1 MYILP
6 LLHHTTYNDKKGK
19 KIMDPNAQLLQDIY
33 QNTVMGKVA
42 LNQLIK
48 RCEDPDF
55 RKAMADQFAEYH
67 QVQTEAQ
74 RLLKATHL
82 EPKRPPVFPLRVHT
96 SLNLRL
102 DRTSTHM
109 AEMLMQGSVMGIV
122 DLSRSLR
129 KYSLAGSE
137 ARALGEQLLR
147 TEENNLRRL
156 QRYL

>member
-1 MYILP
+1 
-6 LLHHTTYNDKKGK
+6 
-19 KIMDPNAQLLQDIY
+19 MDPNAQLLQDIY

-74 RLLKATHL
+74 RLLKAIYL
-82 EPKRPPVFPLRVHT
+82 EPKRPPVLPLRLHT

-102 DRTSTHM
+102 DRTGLPPIWRKCLCRAASW
-109 AEMLMQGSVMGIV
+109 GS
-122 DLSRSLR
+122 
-129 KYSLAGSE
+129 
-137 ARALGEQLLR
+137 
-147 TEENNLRRL
+147 
-156 QRYL
+156 

>member
-1 MYILP
+1 
-6 LLHHTTYNDKKGK
+6 
-19 KIMDPNAQLLQDIY
+19 MDPNAQLLQDIY

-82 EPKRPPVFPLRVHT
+82 DPKRPPVFPLRIHT

-102 DRTSTHM
+102 DRTSTHID
-109 AEMLMQGSVMGIV
+109 GSRPP
-122 DLSRSLR
+122 SPW
-129 KYSLAGSE
+129 LA
-137 ARALGEQLLR
+137 
-147 TEENNLRRL
+147 
-156 QRYL
+156 

>member
-1 MYILP
+1 
-6 LLHHTTYNDKKGK
+6 
-19 KIMDPNAQLLQDIY
+19 MDPNAQLLQDIY

-82 EPKRPPVFPLRVHT
+82 DPKRPPVFPLRVHT

-109 AEMLMQGSVMGIV
+109 AEMLMQGSVMGVV

-129 KYSLAGSE
+129 KYSLAGNE

>member
-1 MYILP
+1 
-6 LLHHTTYNDKKGK
+6 
-19 KIMDPNAQLLQDIY
+19 MDPNAQLLQDIY

-48 RCEDPDF
+48 RCEDANF

-82 EPKRPPVFPLRVHT
+82 EPKQPPVFPLRIHT

-102 DRTSTHM
+102 DSTSTHM

-129 KYSLAGSE
+129 KYSQADSE